1 MSVTLNGKLKGKAAR
16 TVEATGIARGTET
29 EELANSQWN
38 AEFALRDLLVDD
50 MTPELARVRY
60 AIAGAFILP
69 LDEKYW
75 QHPAPVQ
82 LDCHATN
89 AMTVCA
95 ADEETLTIGGEPVF
109 NSREWFD
116 SIPEIPF

>member
-1 MSVTLNGKLKGKAAR
+1 MDKSYPVMNDVR
-16 TVEATGIARGTET
+16 TVYDTDPTKPFVVADVQDSPDT
-29 EELANSQWN
+29 S
-38 AEFALRDLLVDD
+38 
-50 MTPELARVRY
+50 PY
-60 AIAGAFILP
+60 SAILYYII
-69 LDEKYW
+69 DRTI
-75 QHPAPVQ
+75 PAPVQ